1 MGRAMRTI
9 ILVIAV
15 AATATAVPPPASEA
29 ADLGDLLGILSGGG
43 SEPPQSQPPQSQ
55 PPGPAGTGSPD
66 RPIPPDSKLLAPE
79 SSCPGQSDPGLP
91 TGARARVMVCMQ
103 SYARVATGRPALRVF
118 KPLRAS
124 ATEKARDVRRCQVLS
139 HEACGRDAW
148 YWLRSVGFP
157 QGTWLAGEVLAFG
170 GRGTGTARATMR
182 SWLGSATHRAVLL
195 HPRFNLVGVGTVKG
209 RFRGVRHATIWAA
222 HIGYRQPAGV
232 P

>member
-1 MGRAMRTI
+1 MGSAVRTI

-15 AATATAVPPPASEA
+15 TVTVIAVPPPASEA
-29 ADLGDLLGILSGGG
+29 ADLGDLVGILSGGG

-55 PPGPAGTGSPD
+55 PPEPTGTPSPD

-103 SYARVATGRPALRVF
+103 SYARVAKGRPELRVF

-124 ATEKARDVRRCQVLS
+124 ATEKARDVLRCQVLS
-139 HEACGRDAW
+139 HEACGRDVW
-148 YWLRSVGFP
+148 YWLRSVGFL

-170 GRGTGTARATMR
+170 GRKTGTVRATMR

-195 HPRFNLVGVGTVKG
+195 HPRFNLAGVGTVKG
-209 RFRGVRHATIWAA
+209 RFRGVRHATIWVA
-222 HIGYRQPAGV
+222 HIGNRQLGEV